1 MLVGIDIS
9 DDNRKCALLLH
20 YAGEEAS
27 DIFETLVDTGNT
39 YPTAKQKFT
48 DYFAPKKNTE
58 FEIYKFR
65 QAKQEQLETI
75 DTFRTRLR
83 QLS

>member
-9 DDNRKCALLLH
+9 DDNRKRALLLH

-75 DTFRTRLR
+75 DTFQTRLR